1 MSDAVTIP
9 RQWFEDL
16 LAVCTEDRFKIQVL
30 KAVFDYAAN
39 GTEDDTLIGDEKEMF
54 VRMKK
59 AIQNRKRV
67 NRFYTNR
74 KEKALE
80 SNAPLE
86 SNALTSTPLESN
98 APRPLESNAL
108 ESNARPLESNA
119 KPIEEKEKN
128 QKKKENTP
136 YELSEPIEKD
146 KGGTGGKDTPPPKR
160 KIFIPPKV
168 EEVAEYCRQRNN
180 NVDPENFVAF
190 YSAKNWYIGSNRMV
204 NWRMAVITWEKRNR
218 QEANKNR
225 PKRDY
230 SGI

>member
-16 LAVCTEDRFKIQVL
+16 LSVCTEDRFKIQVL
-30 KAVFDYAAN
+30 KAVFAFAAD

-59 AIQNRKRV
+59 VIQNRRRV
-67 NRFYTNR
+67 NRNYT
-74 KEKALE
+74 KAKGKSLE
-80 SNAPLE
+80 SNAPIPLD
-86 SNALTSTPLESN
+86 SNAELPLD
-98 APRPLESNAL
+98 
-108 ESNARPLESNA
+108 SNARPLDSNA
-119 KPIEEKEKN
+119 PIPLDSNAEPIEEKEKY
-128 QKKKENTP
+128 QKKKEIQP

-160 KIFIPPKV
+160 KIFIPPNV
-168 EEVAEYCRQRNN
+168 EEVAEYCRQRQNGI
-180 NVDPENFVAF
+180 DPENFVFF
-190 YSAKNWYIGSNRMV
+190 YESKNWMIGKNRMV
-204 NWRMAVITWEKRNR
+204 NWKAAIRTWERKRHEESNR
-218 QEANKNR
+218 NR